1 MANEKQT
8 NERQMRIKART
19 LRLLRMFAGEIQMQ
33 IGKNITDDD
42 AIYNLIKQFRP
53 DLIERLKEVE
63 EKEGDSSE

>member
-1 MANEKQT
+1 MAQD
-8 NERQMRIKART
+8 RQMRIKEQT

-33 IGKNITDDD
+33 SGKNITDDD

-63 EKEGDSSE
+63 EKEGDGSE